1 MIRLVLMDETEF
13 IQYQELDIPRYAG
26 ENVKA
31 GNWGTDEALEK
42 SRQTHSRLLPD
53 GLKTK
58 NHLFFKIVDEHM
70 TRVGTLWLFSDFD
83 AVQPTGFIYD
93 LIIEVAFRRKGYGK
107 QAMTAL
113 EGKAREL
120 GLKRLAL
127 HVFAHNLPARKLY
140 QDLGYRDKSMNM
152 SKEL

>member
-1 MIRLVLMDETEF
+1 MIRLVLMDEAEF
-13 IQYQELDIPRYAG
+13 AQYQELDIPRYAD
-26 ENVKA
+26 ENVKV
-31 GNWGTDEALEK
+31 GYWHPDKALEK
-42 SRQTHSRLLPD
+42 SRQEHSRLLPD

-58 NHLFFKIVDEHM
+58 NHLFFKIVDEYL
-70 TRVGTLWLFSDFD
+70 TRVGTLWLSTDFD
-83 AVQPTGFIYD
+83 AAQPTGFIYD
-93 LIIEVAFRRKGYGK
+93 LIIEEAFQRKGFGM

-140 QDLGYRDKSMNM
+140 QDLGYQDKSMNM

>member
-31 GNWGTDEALEK
+31 CNWGTDEALEK

-58 NHLFFKIVDEHM
+58 NHLFFKIVDEYLA
-70 TRVGTLWLFSDFD
+70 RVGTLWIFSDFD

-93 LIIEVAFRRKGYGK
+93 LIIEEAFRRKGYGK

-127 HVFAHNLPARKLY
+127 HVFAHNLSARKLY

>member
-1 MIRLVLMDETEF
+1 MIRLVLMDEAEF
-13 IQYQELDIPRYAG
+13 AQFQELDIPRYAD

-31 GNWGTDEALEK
+31 GYWSSDEALEK
-42 SRQTHSRLLPD
+42 SRQVHNRLLPD
-53 GLKTK
+53 GLKTQ
-58 NHLFFKIVDEHM
+58 NHLFFKIVDEHLAS
-70 TRVGTLWLFSDFD
+70 VGTLWLFSDFD
-83 AVQPTGFIYD
+83 AAQPTGFIYD
-93 LIIEVAFRRKGYGK
+93 LIIEEAFRQKGYGK
-107 QAMTAL
+107 QAMIAL